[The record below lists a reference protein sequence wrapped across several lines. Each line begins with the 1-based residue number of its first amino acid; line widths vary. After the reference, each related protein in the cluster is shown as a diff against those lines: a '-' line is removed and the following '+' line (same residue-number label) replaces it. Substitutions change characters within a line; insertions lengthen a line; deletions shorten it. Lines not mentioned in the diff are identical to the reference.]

1 MLSINL
7 VMIFTKV
14 YKKKMRTIIINSQ
27 TKDKNGKEHKEDVTH
42 LEFMQKD
49 KERSNNTASKCEGLF
64 KPFADKLNS
73 LLASQTSKKF
83 STENIYCVNLTS
95 SSTSNASRINKLLK
109 RREEELYKQEDML
122 ILCPIKTATPIR
134 IFQPK
139 KSNFTIVLASQSEFD
154 CSELN
159 PKELNPSR
167 PNYGKL
173 NLCELILTDFKFD
186 SYEKENKGTSSD
198 RDIKF
203 KNAKTKS
210 DSVILYKEN
219 DDGKD
224 DKNKTKGACFTS
236 IRQSSDEIEYKLED
250 GVVKMSHFPLP
261 SSKDE
266 YLNFNLLNFAKE
278 NNFTLRDD
286 KDSAMFDMKLRLAIG
301 NNVEPT
307 STSSSSLAL
316 TLNNLIIE
324 NEKGEASDIDKVY
337 LHHCGDKSI
346 YESSSLVKNKDS
358 DMKNSYRATF
368 NIPIDRNDKKD
379 TKLIVYSSD
388 LSKIYD
394 TKSIHAYTGTAIISI
409 GYKDKSG
416 GSYSYTNKVSLR
428 DITDHIV
435 NVVSDNEYPFKTN
448 EEISLKAIYKQ
459 EKGDKRYKEVLW
471 GYMVIKSIEYNEVS
485 KSNPKDVV
493 ELKDKKGKEI
503 AFKISDVIKKDD
515 LERLKQGGHTIVFF
529 AYLEGEKD
537 KFKYK
542 SVYGKNHIRIDIKI
556 PLYIKFKD
564 DKLIIYEFEH
574 AIREKSFK
582 ASLNH
587 DDALVNKSGY
597 LYINKDMSAQDINIY
612 EDDKL
617 TKELKSDEKT
627 NKRYQIYT
635 DEANSANNQNPSNTN
650 QTGQTKINQ
659 DTKYGINLLSK
670 DNMNS
675 FINSFN
681 ESKSVTRADKGMWVD
696 GDEGVGVD
704 LKTDNKIAWG
714 KKVSLEFKEKVIE
727 ICINLKINPDFL
739 MSCMAFETGE
749 TFSASIKNPVASAIG
764 LIQFL
769 ETTAAGLGTTT
780 SKLANMSEVEQLEY
794 VEKYFMPYAGKIETI
809 EDIYMAIIYPKAIGK
824 SNDYVLFSSSSS
836 SYIANK
842 GLDKNIDG
850 SITKEEAAAKVK
862 EKLEKGLKKGYK
874 G

>member
-1 MLSINL
+1 M
-7 VMIFTKV
+7 
-14 YKKKMRTIIINSQ
+14 
-27 TKDKNGKEHKEDVTH
+27 VTWFYQRI
-42 LEFMQKD
+42 EK
-49 KERSNNTASKCEGLF
+49 RS
-64 KPFADKLNS
+64 
-73 LLASQTSKKF
+73 
-83 STENIYCVNLTS
+83 
-95 SSTSNASRINKLLK
+95 
-109 RREEELYKQEDML
+109 
-122 ILCPIKTATPIR
+122 
-134 IFQPK
+134 
-139 KSNFTIVLASQSEFD
+139 
-154 CSELN
+154 
-159 PKELNPSR
+159 
-167 PNYGKL
+167 
-173 NLCELILTDFKFD
+173 
-186 SYEKENKGTSSD
+186 
-198 RDIKF
+198 
-203 KNAKTKS
+203 
-210 DSVILYKEN
+210 SVPTLHN
-219 DDGKD
+219 
-224 DKNKTKGACFTS
+224 
-236 IRQSSDEIEYKLED
+236 
-250 GVVKMSHFPLP
+250 FPLP

-286 KDSAMFDMKLRLAIG
+286 KDSSMFDMKLRLAIG
-301 NNVEPT
+301 NNVVPT
-307 STSSSSLAL
+307 STSGSSLAL
-316 TLNNLIIE
+316 TLDNLIIE

-416 GSYSYTNKVSLR
+416 ASFSYTNKVSLR

-459 EKGDKRYKEVLW
+459 EKGSKRYKEVLW
-471 GYMVIKSIEYNEVS
+471 GYKVIKSIEYNEVS

-493 ELKDKKGKEI
+493 ELKDQKGKEI
-503 AFKISDVIKKDD
+503 RFKISDVIKKDD

-537 KFKYK
+537 KFKYQ

-574 AIREKSFK
+574 AIKEKSFK

-612 EDDKL
+612 EDNKL

-627 NKRYQIYT
+627 SKRYQIYI
-635 DEANSANNQNPSNTN
+635 DEANSANYQNPSNTN
-650 QTGQTKINQ
+650 PAQSQTAQTKINK

-681 ESKSVTRADKGMWVD
+681 ESKSITRVDKGMWVD
-696 GDEGVGVD
+696 GDREANVLIEIKDYPFTLSMLKQVFINIKTNQEYILQEMVDELNRRDDEDGIQMYVKYKLDTRNRLEHFFGQCFVEAQDSGNFELEESLRFLNTTLKRVFTFVTEDEAKMYGKIKNVQEANREAIANIIYDDNRRKPANWSLIGNTQEGEGWKYRGRGIKQLTGKDNYRGFNNFSHANQWVENDINFLDSPD
-704 LKTDNKIAWG
+704 LLVQDGKYALMSATYFWTTAREKNKKKLYEIADESKSDSDNSNIVERITAVINPQKL
-714 KKVSLEFKEKVIE
+714 SLEQRKKAYKRIKAANVFKI
-727 ICINLKINPDFL
+727 F
-739 MSCMAFETGE
+739 
-749 TFSASIKNPVASAIG
+749 
-764 LIQFL
+764 Q
-769 ETTAAGLGTTT
+769 
-780 SKLANMSEVEQLEY
+780 
-794 VEKYFMPYAGKIETI
+794 
-809 EDIYMAIIYPKAIGK
+809 
-824 SNDYVLFSSSSS
+824 
-836 SYIANK
+836 
-842 GLDKNIDG
+842 
-850 SITKEEAAAKVK
+850 
-862 EKLEKGLKKGYK
+862 
-874 G
+874 